1 MRTTRSATMRSV
13 ARALG
18 AGALLGTL
26 AGCQMM
32 GMKPPYGEG
41 GGDGGQSPKLPAS
54 AIGALV
60 FGPEGEIYVVDGA
73 GRNVPGC
80 VMPGTMDKS
89 APECRALAGTTV
101 LAIKSVAAVRHT
113 GSTCTTVGPIIHAG
127 RAYYFQL
134 PAGCTP

>member
-1 MRTTRSATMRSV
+1 MRATRNGSIGAI
-13 ARALG
+13 ARVVG
-18 AGALLGTL
+18 AGALLATL

-32 GMKPPYGEG
+32 GMRPPYGE
-41 GGDGGQSPKLPAS
+41 DGGAPSPKLPAS
-54 AIGALV
+54 AIGALI
-60 FGPEGEIYVVDGA
+60 FGAEGEIYVVDGA

-80 VMPGTMDKS
+80 VLPGTMDKS

-113 GSTCTTVGPIIHAG
+113 GSTCTTVGPIISAG

-134 PAGCTP
+134 PAGCAP